1 MARLWIGT
9 WKGGR
14 IAQLANGK
22 QRYVLERK
30 HLGRN
35 YAFRLKATSLDE
47 AERQLALWESEPV
60 RYIRA
65 HEVRKREA
73 QDLVQG
79 EIRITEA
86 LLTDL
91 KTWLEGA
98 NNDAYARSTEQ
109 VKNVVAY
116 CREWGKDLA
125 GYDLRKLSKKQLD
138 QALVT
143 RPHAPKVYRK
153 GKLVPSKSKARRN
166 RVVAFKTMT
175 AMLKEQGK
183 LDPGQD
189 PGRFLKTPSVVPAK
203 SLRTKGYDAQALQRA
218 YRAIQ
223 DLPGQRKEGLAQIV
237 RDVMRLS
244 VCYGMHL
251 TEIRRTAKDGR
262 IRELEGQGEIAGTLA
277 FVHKNGDPHVI
288 SLDAQAVAAARRLQ
302 ALKTLPVTNV
312 IRKVLKAATTSIGL
326 SKMNP
331 GEFRHTTV
339 TLGQNGRLVHPQ
351 GGGVSLKDI
360 ALIVGHR
367 STDTSRRFYDMNAIP
382 PMLVVPVSLEH
393 SEDPVPMQKAKT
405 AS

>member
-1 MARLWIGT
+1 MARRWIGT
-9 WKGGR
+9 WNGGR
-14 IAQLANGK
+14 IAQLALGK
-22 QRYVLERK
+22 RRYVLERK
-30 HLGRN
+30 HQGRN
-35 YAFRLKATSLDE
+35 YAFPLKATSLDE
-47 AERQLALWESEPV
+47 AERQLALWESDPV
-60 RYIRA
+60 RYIQA
-65 HEVRKREA
+65 HEVRQQEA

-98 NNDAYARSTEQ
+98 NNDGYARSTEQ

-125 GYDLRKLSKKQLD
+125 GHDLRRFSKKQLD
-138 QALVT
+138 HALVN
-143 RPHAPKVYRK
+143 RPHAPQVYRK
-153 GKLVPSKSKARRN
+153 GKKLPSKSKARRN
-166 RVVAFKTMT
+166 RIVAFKTMT
-175 AMLKEQGK
+175 AYLKEVGK

-189 PGRFLKTPSVVPAK
+189 PGRFLKTPAVVPAK
-203 SLRTKGYDAQALQRA
+203 TLRTKGYEAQALQRT

-223 DLPGQRKEGLAQIV
+223 DLPNQRKAGLAQMV

-251 TEIRRTAKDGR
+251 TEIRRIAAEGR
-262 IRELEGQGEIAGTLA
+262 IRELEGQGDIAGTIT
-277 FVHKNGDPHVI
+277 FVHKNGEPHVI
-288 SLDAQAVAAARRLQ
+288 SVEGRALAAARRLQ

-312 IRKVLKAATTSIGL
+312 IRKLLNGATDSIGL

-339 TLGQNGRLVHPQ
+339 TLGQNGRLVQPTTDA
-351 GGGVSLKDI
+351 VSLAEI
-360 ALIVGHR
+360 ARIVGHR
-367 STDTSRRFYDMNAIP
+367 TTDTSRRFYDMNAIP

-393 SEDPVPMQKAKT
+393 PEDPVPIQRAKT